1 MQLPCIHQSKC
12 SFQSWNPHTLKKTM
26 TGWMQHE
33 QPTSGGQGSP
43 IQHQLNRKC
52 PHPHIHDEGKDR
64 ACIKNAK
71 QMSEKILL
79 PFSPR

>member
-1 MQLPCIHQSKC
+1 
-12 SFQSWNPHTLKKTM
+12 
-26 TGWMQHE
+26 MQHE